1 MDNNKYS
8 SLDESIN
15 VKDLFQRYLSYWP
28 FFIISILLF
37 IALAFFYLRYATYI
51 YQSTA
56 KIEVIDKAQDSDMAL
71 PTAMTIFNRSM
82 INLENEI
89 GVLSSFQ
96 INERVVKKLKYNLKY
111 YTKGIIKSTVNHPDE
126 WFDDYELN
134 VNEELIDYSRINQY
148 HFDFYEKNGV
158 IKMNILTYYKDELI
172 NTEEFNSLTTT
183 EKSHKLPFDFKLN
196 ESDFLELNYSRILEI
211 NDVPSS
217 ARSFQNS
224 LTISE
229 AGQESDQ
236 LVISID
242 YPNIKIA
249 EEYLTNLIYE
259 FDYDGIADRRLVHER
274 TIDFVN
280 SRFDILTSE
289 LKKVEDAKEYYK
301 VENNLTD
308 VTSDANLNIQ
318 QKLNYNSELF
328 DMQTQLELSSILLE
342 TVDSNQF
349 NLIPINIGLNSNEVN
364 TLILDYNKIVKERK
378 DLLASAGSNNSLVKN
393 LNSSIIDLKSNI
405 RFSINNYKKSLN
417 LSIDQMESKEN
428 EFSSVTGNI
437 PENEKILRSIERELN
452 IKESLFLL
460 LLQKKEEAAIN
471 YAVVKPSI
479 KIIDYPISDKNPHT
493 PRVNLI
499 YIASLIAGIFFPYLI
514 ISILFFFDTKIHTK
528 EQLQNYTKNQIPVL
542 GEIPHI
548 NDKSEINTII
558 DSKSRSVLAE
568 SIRMILANLN
578 YSFFE
583 KESKSKNKTM
593 LVTSSIKGEGK
604 TIVSTNI
611 ASILSSDKVKVL
623 LIGADLRNP
632 QVHKLLN
639 LDKSVKG
646 LTDYLFGSVKDVS
659 EIIYRN
665 QNLDIILSGTIPPNP
680 TQILSSNAMKKM
692 VNDLKTVYDYIIIDS
707 APCLLVSD
715 TYNLNNLVD
724 FCLYVVKS
732 NHTDKE
738 LGEFINEINSQ
749 KRIKNMNLILNGVG
763 QSAAYGYKYGYH
775 YGYRY
780 KYNYGY
786 DYGYKAD

>member
-134 VNEELIDYSRINQY
+134 LNEELIDYSRIKQY

-172 NTEEFNSLTTT
+172 NTEEFNSLNTT

-196 ESDFLELNYSRILEI
+196 ESDFLKLNYSRILEI

-229 AGQESDQ
+229 AGQDSDQ

-364 TLILDYNKIVKERK
+364 TLILDYNKLVKERK

-568 SIRMILANLN
+568 SLRMVLANLN